1 MESGGR
7 VPQPRV
13 WAGVEAGGEGREGG
27 GELHG
32 IEEGVGGLL
41 GRGGLLVGHGG
52 ALHHGHEV
60 GAGVR
65 GTTAAH
71 QWWVVRWWRG
81 GGAGESC
88 VYLAAGAGSLVP
100 VLLAG
105 VTLPPCPCHTTQ
117 LSPGWSLP
125 RYTATISAP
134 LSWLSLSLWPGCS
147 VSVSGCCPA
156 RGVSLTTALCLN
168 PTFHCAGPPAPAQPG
183 PLTARSRPGA
193 RRRGP
198 PPATR
203 AGRGGAG
210 VRPTTQLATA
220 AQLSPTW
227 SQPPPG
233 SPGRYPA
240 MIIQNAR
247 TKS

>member
-1 MESGGR
+1 MALRKGLGGCWAEGDSLSGMAVHYTMVTRSGLGSR
-7 VPQPRV
+7 GPLLLTSGHWWLV
-13 WAGVEAGGEGREGG
+13 AGWCSG
-27 GELHG
+27 
-32 IEEGVGGLL
+32 
-41 GRGGLLVGHGG
+41 GG
-52 ALHHGHEV
+52 ALVRESRVSTWLLGAHCGYLFCCRCHPRTLSMSPHSAVTRLAHCSLHCLHHLCTSV
-60 GAGVR
+60 
-65 GTTAAH
+65 
-71 QWWVVRWWRG
+71 
-81 GGAGESC
+81 
-88 VYLAAGAGSLVP
+88 LA
-100 VLLAG
+100 
-105 VTLPPCPCHTTQ
+105 VTV
-117 LSPGWSLP
+117 
-125 RYTATISAP
+125 
-134 LSWLSLSLWPGCS
+134 S
-147 VSVSGCCPA
+147 VSCCSAVSGCCPA

>member
-60 GAGVR
+60 GAGS
-65 GTTAAH
+65 GGPLLLTS
-71 QWWVVRWWRG
+71 
-81 GGAGESC
+81 GGAVVARRWCGRVVC
-88 VYLAAGAGSLVP
+88 LPGCWGGSLVP

-134 LSWLSLSLWPGCS
+134 LSWLS
-147 VSVSGCCPA
+147 
-156 RGVSLTTALCLN
+156 RCL
-168 PTFHCAGPPAPAQPG
+168 
-183 PLTARSRPGA
+183 
-193 RRRGP
+193 
-198 PPATR
+198 
-203 AGRGGAG
+203 
-210 VRPTTQLATA
+210 
-220 AQLSPTW
+220 
-227 SQPPPG
+227 
-233 SPGRYPA
+233 
-240 MIIQNAR
+240 
-247 TKS
+247 

>member
-1 MESGGR
+1 MALRKGLGGCWAEGDSLSGMAVHYTMVTRSGLGSGG
-7 VPQPRV
+7 PLLLTS
-13 WAGVEAGGEGREGG
+13 GG
-27 GELHG
+27 
-32 IEEGVGGLL
+32 
-41 GRGGLLVGHGG
+41 
-52 ALHHGHEV
+52 
-60 GAGVR
+60 
-65 GTTAAH
+65 
-71 QWWVVRWWRG
+71 WCG
-81 GGAGESC
+81 GGAVVRESR
-88 VYLAAGAGSLVP
+88 VSTWLLVRAHWYLFCWP
-100 VLLAG
+100 VSPSHLH
-105 VTLPPCPCHTTQ
+105 PHNTQ